1 MAGITLELEVDE
13 LLSRMGRVVALLEN
27 PEGMLRSM
35 AEYLLQRTEDRFIPG
50 APGYQT
56 SPDGEAWQALSPSYL
71 RSKKK
76 NQDKILSLNGYL
88 GRSFSYSV
96 GDNELLVG
104 TNRKYA
110 AVHQFGELF
119 NFPARS
125 QQAFFRQ
132 DSRSGELGNQF
143 VSKAR
148 SNFSQWVT
156 LGPYK
161 VEIPKRPFLGVSNQD
176 ADELLNI
183 AEHFLDRIL

>member
-1 MAGITLELEVDE
+1 MAGITLEVEVE
-13 LLSRMGRVVALLEN
+13 KLLSKMRDIGSLLEN
-27 PEGMLRSM
+27 PEPMLKSM
-35 AEYLLQRTEDRFIPG
+35 GEYLLQRTEDRFIPG

-71 RSKKK
+71 RSKRK
-76 NQDKILSLNGYL
+76 NQDKILALNGYL

-96 GDNELLVG
+96 GDGELLVG

-110 AVHQFGELF
+110 AVHQFGGLF
-119 NFPARS
+119 DLPARS

-132 DSRSGELGNQF
+132 DSRNGEVGNKF
-143 VSKAR
+143 VSKAQ

-161 VEIPKRPFLGVSNQD
+161 VEIPKRPFLGVNDQD

-183 AEHFLDRIL
+183 AGRFLERLL